1 MKISYVEHSVY
12 SDLDFSHP
20 SKFFI
25 VDALQRRVYIHSKT
39 REDAVKWV
47 ESEYGKKY
55 NVRSTTTGKSSGK
68 ETAFGR
74 INSFSRKGMK
84 KPT

>member
-1 MKISYVEHSVY
+1 MKVSYVEYNVY
-12 SDLDFSHP
+12 SCLDFVHP

-25 VDALQRRVYIHSKT
+25 VDALQRRVYVHSKT

-74 INSFSRKGMK
+74 MNAKSRAGSKGY
-84 KPT
+84 